1 MIIIDRPATGPAKQ
15 IFIQRELVPLPRGG
29 ECKIFGTFDHSGFSL
44 IDNRDIPMRLLRWES
59 ICLPYLFAMNWK
71 YLISLSTQH
80 NRGSR
85 TSISIT
91 VLVDFFGWWL
101 VGQLALGGSLWFWQ
115 KCANGGKCARA
126 SLVREKS
133 WVKVEFCLQQPEPSA
148 ACRPTYPLPEIGTGL
163 QLAWLAP
170 QAGADPG
177 LAGSPGPALAPC
189 WLG

>member
-1 MIIIDRPATGPAKQ
+1 M
-15 IFIQRELVPLPRGG
+15 
-29 ECKIFGTFDHSGFSL
+29 
-44 IDNRDIPMRLLRWES
+44 
-59 ICLPYLFAMNWK
+59 
-71 YLISLSTQH
+71 ISLGQQH
-80 NRGSR
+80 IRGSR

-91 VLVDFFGWWL
+91 VLVDFYGWWL

-126 SLVREKS
+126 SVVREKS

-170 QAGADPG
+170 QAGSDPG
-177 LAGSPGPALAPC
+177 LAGSPGPALAPRTGTRTGPARGRVPLC
-189 WLG
+189 SVERQLPWKPKERAQPSESCLLARRSFAGLEEC

>member
-1 MIIIDRPATGPAKQ
+1 MVKHLRPLS
-15 IFIQRELVPLPRGG
+15 IFV
-29 ECKIFGTFDHSGFSL
+29 
-44 IDNRDIPMRLLRWES
+44 
-59 ICLPYLFAMNWK
+59 MNWK
-71 YLISLSTQH
+71 YLISLGQQH
-80 NRGSR
+80 IRGSR

-91 VLVDFFGWWL
+91 VLVDFYDWWL

-126 SLVREKS
+126 SVVREKS

-170 QAGADPG
+170 QVGADPG
-177 LAGSPGPALAPC
+177 LAGPQAQHWHPVGWASFPKGGIVEGRRRFPRRKLPERDHHVQAKGRSSKVEPLQG
-189 WLG
+189 LQRTH